1 MGSTCATVTERL
13 NEQKSGPRGSQ
24 GWQRSCSG
32 QGAADSHVILKCA
45 LIRRWSYNV
54 RMGNSGWLVSQLAN
68 ESLELFESVIVI
80 HSQGGPNPS
89 IVSRSG

>member
-1 MGSTCATVTERL
+1 
-13 NEQKSGPRGSQ
+13 
-24 GWQRSCSG
+24 
-32 QGAADSHVILKCA
+32 
-45 LIRRWSYNV
+45 
-54 RMGNSGWLVSQLAN
+54 MGNSGWLVSQLAN